1 MVTAAV
7 TGSGSGTINGVS
19 RTDPTAPMTPPPGM
33 RRPALVYDGDCGFC
47 TRAAQVARRILPR
60 DCAVTPWQG
69 TDLASIGVTPARAQR
84 EVLWVSRSGEVSG
97 GAPAVAEAL
106 RTAGGLWVVL
116 GLALRVPPLSWAA
129 LGVYRVVAAN
139 RMRLPGG
146 TAACALPTPEPSD
159 RRDGGSQP
167 AA

>member
-1 MVTAAV
+1 M
-7 TGSGSGTINGVS
+7 S
-19 RTDPTAPMTPPPGM
+19 RTDPTAPITPPAGAPST

-47 TRAAQVARRILPR
+47 TRAAQRARRILPR

-97 GAPAVAEAL
+97 GAPAVAEVL
-106 RTAGGLWVVL
+106 RTAGGLWVFL

-129 LGVYRVVAAN
+129 HGVYRVVAAN

-146 TAACALPTPEPSD
+146 TAACVVTTPGPSD
-159 RRDGGSQP
+159 RQDWGSKPP
-167 AA
+167 A